1 MKIIARSW
9 PAAFVLAAAT
19 LSAAAP
25 AAAQPHQLI
34 AEDATRYMAL
44 GDSIPAGYKALPA
57 TDAYPYLL
65 YGNETFD
72 QVSHTLFCNAAVPG
86 ATSRDVLLHQVAQAT
101 IPFSEGGF
109 NPAYVT
115 LTVGGND
122 LLAILRFMQT
132 HPDQNE
138 VLAYGNAVLG
148 QYGNNLG
155 AAIAQLRAALPNARI
170 FVGNQYALPE
180 IEARVPLAAPMIAAF
195 NSVVSQVL
203 GNFPVNVYLVDVHA
217 AFDGRPNVLLASRP
231 GASPFETHMTTP
243 GHRVMARA
251 FAAVID
257 LYR

>member
-1 MKIIARSW
+1 MNTDLRTW
-9 PAAFVLAAAT
+9 PAVVLFTACTLAAPP
-19 LSAAAP
+19 SAMAQSPQILAA
-25 AAAQPHQLI
+25 
-34 AEDATRYMAL
+34 DATRYMAI
-44 GDSIPAGYKALPA
+44 GDSIAAGYKAMPV
-57 TDAYPYLL
+57 TDGYTYRL
-65 YGNETFD
+65 YSTGVFD
-72 QVSHTLFCNAAVPG
+72 AIPHTLFCNAAVPG

-132 HPDQNE
+132 HPNQNE
-138 VLAYGNAVLG
+138 VLAYGNAVLS

-203 GNFPVNVYLVDVHA
+203 DHFPVNVYLVDVHA
-217 AFDGRPNVLLASRP
+217 AFDGRQNVLLASRP
-231 GASPFETHMTTP
+231 GASPFETHMTNA